1 MDSDECEEDAN
12 TISCQNLI
20 QRFTKKR
27 QKPEET
33 KDEVTETVQDK
44 RRKIT
49 LANGVAI
56 IVGSIIGS
64 GIFISPK
71 GVLANAGS
79 TGAALVVWALSGIFS
94 AGGALCYA
102 ELGTIIS
109 RSGGDYAYI
118 LEAFGSLPAFLT
130 LWVIT
135 LIIKPA
141 SQAVVALTFA
151 TYMLQPIF
159 GDCPVPYTAV
169 RLLAACCLCLLTGI
183 SCASVRGAMRVQNV
197 FTVAK
202 LMALFIVIVLGLA
215 ELFAGKT
222 ENLTFTPYLEDAP
235 LNIGKLSLAFY
246 SGLFAFGGWNYLN
259 FVIDEL
265 QDPYRNLPLAIFI
278 AMPIV
283 TLFYVLA
290 NLSYFVVI
298 SPTEIIASHAVAVTF
313 GLKLYSWLKWVIPLF
328 VSISTFGS
336 LNGITFTAARIVATG
351 ANEGQFPAACG
362 FLHQKLLTPIPAL
375 MWECFLA
382 LTLLLFP
389 DVFSLINY
397 LSFALWLVSGAS
409 VTGLLYLRWKL
420 PDIERPIKVPL
431 VLPVTFLI
439 CCIFLVLVPA
449 IVTPLDTGIGVIIVL
464 AGVPVHFLIQKSS
477 SSSTV
482 QKYSDKFSRFC
493 VALLNVSPVNVQ
505 NT

>member
-1 MDSDECEEDAN
+1 MDSEECDDDV
-12 TISCQNLI
+12 TVTPCQNLI
-20 QRFTKKR
+20 QRLIKKPNVI
-27 QKPEET
+27 Q
-33 KDEVTETVQDK
+33 DEVPEATQDK

-71 GVLANAGS
+71 GVLINAGS
-79 TGAALVVWALSGIFS
+79 TGTALIVWALSGIFS

-159 GDCPVPYTAV
+159 GDCPVPYSAV
-169 RLLAACCLCLLTGI
+169 RLLAACCLCLLSGI
-183 SCASVRGAMRVQNV
+183 SCASVRGAMRIQNV

-202 LMALFIVIVLGLA
+202 LLALFIVIVLGLF

-222 ENLTFTPYLEDAP
+222 QNLTFTQFSEDAP
-235 LNIGKLSLAFY
+235 LEIGKLSLAFY

-283 TLFYVLA
+283 TIFYVLA

-298 SPTEIIASHAVAVTF
+298 SPADIIASHAVAVTF
-313 GLKLYSWLKWVIPLF
+313 GTKLYSWLKWVIPVF

-351 ANEGQFPAACG
+351 ANNGQFPAACG
-362 FLHQKLLTPIPAL
+362 FLHQQLLTPIPAL
-375 MWECFLA
+375 IWECSLA
-382 LTLLLFP
+382 LILLLFP

-420 PDIERPIKVPL
+420 PDIERPIRVPL
-431 VLPVTFLI
+431 VLPITFLL

-449 IVTPLDTGIGVIIVL
+449 VVTPFDTGIGVIIVL
-464 AGVPVHFLIQKSS
+464 AGVPVHFVIKKSS
-477 SSSTV
+477 SSTVV

-493 VALLNVSPVNVQ
+493 VALLNVAPINGHHA
-505 NT
+505 

>member
-1 MDSDECEEDAN
+1 MDSEECDDD
-12 TISCQNLI
+12 
-20 QRFTKKR
+20 
-27 QKPEET
+27 
-33 KDEVTETVQDK
+33 DEVPEATQDK

-71 GVLANAGS
+71 GVLINAGS
-79 TGAALVVWALSGIFS
+79 TGTALIVWALSGIFS

-159 GDCPVPYTAV
+159 GDCPVPYSAV
-169 RLLAACCLCLLTGI
+169 RLLAACCLCLLSGI
-183 SCASVRGAMRVQNV
+183 SCASVRGAMRIQNV

-202 LMALFIVIVLGLA
+202 LLALFIVIVLGLF
-215 ELFAGKT
+215 ELFAGFLILNNGFT
-222 ENLTFTPYLEDAP
+222 FNLTFTQFSEDAP
-235 LNIGKLSLAFY
+235 LEIGKLSLAFY

-283 TLFYVLA
+283 TIFYVLA

-298 SPTEIIASHAVAVTF
+298 SPADIIASHAVAVTF
-313 GLKLYSWLKWVIPLF
+313 GTKLYSWLKWVIPVF

-336 LNGITFTAARIVATG
+336 LNGITFKAARIVATG
-351 ANEGQFPAACG
+351 ANNGQFPAACG
-362 FLHQKLLTPIPAL
+362 FLHQQLLTPIPAL
-375 MWECFLA
+375 IWECSLA
-382 LTLLLFP
+382 LILLLFP

-420 PDIERPIKVPL
+420 PDIERPIRVPL
-431 VLPVTFLI
+431 VLPITFLL

-449 IVTPLDTGIGVIIVL
+449 VVTPFDTGIGVIIVL
-464 AGVPVHFLIQKSS
+464 AGVPVHFVIKKSS
-477 SSSTV
+477 SSTVV

-493 VALLNVSPVNVQ
+493 VALLNVAPINGHHA
-505 NT
+505 